1 MSENLPETDQPA
13 RSGERIDPD
22 FLAYDFFKSFTSLC
36 MITLGGVLTLS
47 ESVFG
52 RQFEPWHIVAV
63 SVPVALSGL
72 IALQCQTDLVQL
84 AKGVKPRSPLVLK
97 YGLRLTPAL
106 YGGGIGAF
114 LFVLFSS
121 YLGQAG
127 R

>member
-1 MSENLPETDQPA
+1 MSDNLPETEHV
-13 RSGERIDPD
+13 RRGEGVDPD

-52 RQFEPWHIVAV
+52 RQFEAWHIVAV
-63 SVPVALSGL
+63 SVPVAASGI

-84 AKGVKPRSPLVLK
+84 AKGVKPRSDWPLK

-106 YGGGIGAF
+106 YGVGVGSF

-121 YLGQAG
+121 YL